1 MPSYDDDLPTEQE
14 EILLKQLVDNV
25 EQQQRIQALIE
36 VREIID
42 EIMFFNGCFFQLK
55 NLIIG
60 SKRSKTAFYHV
71 GTLEIL
77 SNLLKEYSS
86 SLNIDILIQILDCI
100 SSFAKSNNKNLIN
113 RLIEL
118 GFIEQLLNLLTF
130 QIDSNH
136 FYESCLRC
144 LRSFYLSK
152 IYSNPYLTSIPFVL
166 LGDQTKH
173 ETPSFSNE
181 KFSPVD
187 ILFEHSQIL
196 EIFHRLLSISKSTQ
210 ISIIEILC
218 CACADNEKQ
227 KQIADKDFIQAI
239 MHILEENISYN
250 NKINLLR

>member
-1 MPSYDDDLPTEQE
+1 M
-14 EILLKQLVDNV
+14 
-25 EQQQRIQALIE
+25 
-36 VREIID
+36 
-42 EIMFFNGCFFQLK
+42 
-55 NLIIG
+55 IIG

-144 LRSFYLSK
+144 LRSFYLPK
-152 IYSNPYLTSIPFVL
+152 IYSNPYLTISIPFIL
-166 LGDQTKH
+166 LGDHMKN
-173 ETPSFSNE
+173 EPRSKENSFSSE

-196 EIFHRLLSISKSTQ
+196 EIFIRLLSISKSTQ

-218 CACADNEKQ
+218 CACTDNERQ

-239 MHILEENISYN
+239 MHILEENIFYN
-250 NKINLLR
+250 NKMNLLRYDPRVNAIDDHLFCHFFYSLVCLMNISLEYV